1 VLPAKVRRGERD
13 DDDVPLITDR
23 DAARCADL
31 FNVAYEVL
39 LQTLQRYFAHTEETD
54 AQLSTLADATVG
66 LMGRVLRPL
75 GGLITTL
82 PVGREHPGHA
92 AGPSF
97 ELFYESDYLMPH
109 REAAWLLIEERL
121 RDAATFCGVVQSDCD
136 PLIAQRLGPI
146 EHALADIAGSLAAHQ
161 ADWGGSSR
169 FALQKEADQ
178 KEVVMPANGNSPSF
192 ATDVQPLFRERDRES
207 MKFAFDLS
215 SYDDV
220 RQNAEGI
227 LARLQDGS
235 MPCDGAWP
243 SESIEV
249 FRRWV
254 EGGMAA

>member
-1 VLPAKVRRGERD
+1 VRRGERD
-13 DDDVPLITDR
+13 DDRVPLITDR

-54 AQLSTLADATVG
+54 AQLATLAGASVG

-82 PVGREHPGHA
+82 PVGSEHPGRT

-97 ELFYESDYLMPH
+97 ELFYENDYLLPH
-109 REAAWLLIEERL
+109 REAAWLLLEERL
-121 RDAATFCGVVQSDCD
+121 RDAATFCGVLEGDCD
-136 PLIAQRLGPI
+136 PLVAQRLAPV
-146 EHALADIAGSLAAHQ
+146 EAALAGIADSLATHQ
-161 ADWGGSSR
+161 ADWAAASR
-169 FALQKEADQ
+169 LTAAAQNEPDEKEI
-178 KEVVMPANGNSPSF
+178 EMPANEESLSF
-192 ATDVQPLFRERDRES
+192 ATDIKPLFRERDRES
-207 MKFAFDLS
+207 MEFAFDLW

-220 RQNAEGI
+220 KRNADGI
-227 LARLQDGS
+227 LAQLQNGS

-243 SESIEV
+243 AERV
-249 FRRWV
+249 DAFRRWA